1 MLNKLSYSVTFPT
14 TGRTLAGEFEFKPGF
29 GLITG
34 ANEQGKSLIIEVV
47 RWCLFGSTAL
57 RGKLLPSAVVEGC
70 AAVGAVASTVAG
82 WSAVSGHLHDEGE
95 IDLISGL
102 GALNEGQTSIHSG
115 FGDPAVRQPCR
126 RN

>member
-14 TGRTLAGEFEFKPGF
+14 TGRTL

-57 RGKLLPSAVVEGC
+57 RGKAEDYKTLTA
-70 AAVGAVASTVAG
+70 
-82 WSAVSGHLHDEGE
+82 
-95 IDLISGL
+95 
-102 GALNEGQTSIHSG
+102 TSSS
-115 FGDPAVRQPCR
+115 R
-126 RN
+126 